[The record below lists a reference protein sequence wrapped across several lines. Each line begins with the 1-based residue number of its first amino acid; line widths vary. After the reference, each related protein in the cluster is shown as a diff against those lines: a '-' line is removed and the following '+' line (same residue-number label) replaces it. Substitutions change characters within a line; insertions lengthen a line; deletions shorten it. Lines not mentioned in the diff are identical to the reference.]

1 MEQDYPY
8 NTNRYIQFL
17 KEQTIIRRINIPAM
31 DELWNVTV
39 SNVYLNFFGKN
50 VRPPRPLQCL
60 DCEESL

>member
-39 SNVYLNFFGKN
+39 SNVYLNFFVKN
-50 VRPPRPLQCL
+50 VRTPLLC
-60 DCEESL
+60 DA